1 MNADSMERPGA
12 AMSWRPL
19 VSSDVVALAA
29 AAFFSLACNIAF
41 WRGYA
46 AAMSGLWTSPLMTV
60 ALFLAILG
68 INAIIMLSL
77 VTRRTARPLL
87 TVLFPVTAMAVY
99 FMHAYGVYL
108 DPDMVRNVV
117 HTDSKESRE
126 LMTPGLIPWLVGYA
140 VLPVL
145 LLWRLRI
152 KRRSLKKATLH
163 RLLWGMTAFALTFG
177 SLAIAFQPVASLMR
191 NHRELRHL
199 VTPGN
204 YLVSSAK
211 VAYEAV
217 KGTPVHRIVGADA
230 RPAVPRGDRKPRLLV
245 IVVGETVRAQS
256 WGLSGYSRNTTPQL
270 SRLGVVNYRDVS
282 ACGSSTE
289 VSLPCMFSDVGRAK
303 YDRKLI
309 QRSDSVLHVLAR
321 AGVQVAWIDN
331 QSGCKGVCRGL
342 PFTSYAQ
349 AGDPALCDAERCLD
363 EILVKGM
370 SKALASGDQV
380 IVLHQLGNHGPSYY
394 ARYPKSFRQ
403 FTPTCDTGQLGD
415 CSRQAIVNAYDNA
428 ILYTD
433 HVLATLIRRLE
444 SDSARDSAVLYV
456 SDHGESLGEGNLYL
470 HGVPYAIAPATQLKV
485 PMTLWVSKGMER
497 SRGLDMACI
506 RARAQRPASHDN
518 FFSSVLGFMDVRTGA
533 YERKLDVFAGCT
545 STASVAFVGQSR
557 GRAAGG

>member
-1 MNADSMERPGA
+1 MNAIVMHRLGTAVSCRPV
-12 AMSWRPL
+12 
-19 VSSDVVALAA
+19 VSSDAVAVTA
-29 AAFFSLACNIAF
+29 AAFFSLACNVEF
-41 WRGYA
+41 WRRYA

-60 ALFLAILG
+60 ALFIAILG
-68 INAIIMLSL
+68 VNATIMLLL

-87 TVLFPVTAMAVY
+87 SLMFPMTAMAVY

-126 LMTPGLIPWLVGYA
+126 LMTPGLIPWLTAYA
-140 VLPVL
+140 VLPVVLIWRFRIRRRAWRKAALQRAL
-145 LLWRLRI
+145 LLAAAL
-152 KRRSLKKATLH
+152 
-163 RLLWGMTAFALTFG
+163 ALTIG
-177 SLAIAFQPVASLMR
+177 PLAIAFQPVASLMR
-191 NHRELRHL
+191 NHHELRHL

-217 KGTPVHRIVGADA
+217 RVTPAHRIVGADA
-230 RPAVPRGDRKPRLLV
+230 RAAPDRGGRKPRLLV
-245 IVVGETVRAQS
+245 IVVGETVRAQN
-256 WGLSGYSRNTTPQL
+256 WGLSGYARNTTPQL
-270 SRLGVVNYRDVS
+270 SRMNVVNFRDVS

-289 VSLPCMFSDVGRAK
+289 VSLPCMFSDIGRAN
-303 YDRKLI
+303 YDRELI
-309 QRSDSVLHVLAR
+309 KRSDSVLHVLAR
-321 AGVQVAWIDN
+321 AGVQVAWLDN

-349 AGDPALCDAERCLD
+349 AIDPSLCDSERCLD

-370 SKALASGDQV
+370 SHALAPGDQV

-394 ARYPKSFRQ
+394 ARYPNRFRL
-403 FTPTCDTGQLGD
+403 FTPTCDSGQLGD

-433 HVLATLIRRLE
+433 HVLATLIRQLD
-444 SDSARDSAVLYV
+444 SDTARDSAMLYL

-506 RARAQRPASHDN
+506 RARAQRPASHDHL
-518 FFSSVLGFMDVRTGA
+518 FSSVLGLMSVQTTA
-533 YERKLDVFAGCT
+533 YQPQLDVFAAC
-545 STASVAFVGQSR
+545 SSASSLATVGQRR
-557 GRAAGG
+557 GGATFD